1 MAIPFEKNLEILRQ
15 MLYNDLYS
23 VAFKERFRM
32 KDRDFT
38 RHRKLDFSDLSL
50 LILEGRGTGI
60 TRNVMTYL
68 REAQSPIDSYSAA
81 AFCKARQK
89 IKWEAFEKLF
99 HDSGTVLYS
108 SNDYK
113 KLNGYRLLAIDGS
126 DFNLPNT
133 NEVLEVFGSESFS
146 NGTQPQAL
154 VSCLYDVLNHILID
168 AKIGRYD
175 ANERDLA
182 EKHLEYLDSF
192 RTVKDIIIMDRGY
205 PSSKLISV
213 LEDKKYYYLF
223 RANKDNFFRELRDT
237 NLPDQVVVREE
248 KDGTKLKFRVI
259 NIPLEDGRTET
270 LITNLFSESLTAA
283 FFAKLYHYRWEI
295 ETRYDVLKNMLNV
308 EDFSGNLPICIYQ
321 DIYATMYLT
330 NFLAIM
336 EFDNQDLLDEYN
348 SIEGH
353 QYLYNWNTA
362 MCIYALKNSFIELVL
377 TSSSQKRDRLYN
389 RIRNE
394 MAAQFSPVR
403 NGRSYP
409 RKKKYHCSKYSSNS
423 KPI

>member
-1 MAIPFEKNLEILRQ
+1 
-15 MLYNDLYS
+15 
-23 VAFKERFRM
+23 
-32 KDRDFT
+32 
-38 RHRKLDFSDLSL
+38 
-50 LILEGRGTGI
+50 
-60 TRNVMTYL
+60 
-68 REAQSPIDSYSAA
+68 
-81 AFCKARQK
+81 
-89 IKWEAFEKLF
+89 
-99 HDSGTVLYS
+99 
-108 SNDYK
+108 
-113 KLNGYRLLAIDGS
+113 
-126 DFNLPNT
+126 
-133 NEVLEVFGSESFS
+133 
-146 NGTQPQAL
+146 
-154 VSCLYDVLNHILID
+154 
-168 AKIGRYD
+168 
-175 ANERDLA
+175 
-182 EKHLEYLDSF
+182 
-192 RTVKDIIIMDRGY
+192 
-205 PSSKLISV
+205 
-213 LEDKKYYYLF
+213 
-223 RANKDNFFRELRDT
+223 
-237 NLPDQVVVREE
+237 
-248 KDGTKLKFRVI
+248 
-259 NIPLEDGRTET
+259 
-270 LITNLFSESLTAA
+270 
-283 FFAKLYHYRWEI
+283 
-295 ETRYDVLKNMLNV
+295 MLNV

>member
-1 MAIPFEKNLEILRQ
+1 MATLEKMNLEILRQ
-15 MLYNDLYS
+15 MLYNDLHS
-23 VAFKERFRM
+23 VVFKERFRM

-50 LILEGRGTGI
+50 LVLEGRGTGI

-68 REAQSPIDSYSAA
+68 REAQSPVDSYSAA

-99 HDSGTVLYS
+99 HDSGTVLYAS
-108 SNDYK
+108 GDYK

-133 NEVLEVFGSESFS
+133 REVLEEFGSEPFY
-146 NGTQPQAL
+146 NGAQPQAL
-154 VSCLYDVLNHILID
+154 VSCLYDVLNQILID
-168 AKIGRYD
+168 GKVSRYD

-182 EKHLEYLDSF
+182 ERHLEYLDSC
-192 RTVKDIIIMDRGY
+192 RTSKDIIIMDRGY
-205 PSSKLISV
+205 PSAKLISV
-213 LEDKKYYYLF
+213 LENKGYFYLF
-223 RANKDNFFRELRDT
+223 RVNKDNFFREVRDA
-237 NLPDQVVVREE
+237 NLPDQIVTRVE
-248 KDGTKLKFRVI
+248 KDGTELRFRVI
-259 NIPLEDGRTET
+259 NIQLEDGRTET
-270 LITNLFSESLTAA
+270 LITNLFSKSLTVA
-283 FFAKLYHYRWEI
+283 FFAKLYHYRWGI

-321 DIYATMYLT
+321 DIYATMYLA
-330 NFLAIM
+330 NFMAIM
-336 EFDNQDLLDEYN
+336 EHDNEDLLNEYN
-348 SIEGH
+348 SIESH
-353 QYLYNWNTA
+353 KYQYNWNTA

-377 TSSSQKRDRLYN
+377 TTSSRKRDRLYI

-394 MAAQFSPVR
+394 MSAQFSPIR
-403 NGRSYP
+403 EGRSYP
-409 RKKKYHCSKYSSNS
+409 RKKKHHCSKYSPNS

>member
-1 MAIPFEKNLEILRQ
+1 MTKHLEKKMEILRQ
-15 MLYNDLYS
+15 MLYNDLYD
-23 VAFKERFRM
+23 VVFKERFRM

-38 RHRKLDFSDLSL
+38 RHRKLDFSDLAL

-60 TRNVMTYL
+60 VRNVMTYL

-99 HDSGTVLYS
+99 HDSGTVLYTG
-108 SNDYK
+108 DEYK
-113 KLNGYRLLAIDGS
+113 RLNGYRLLAIDGS

-133 NEVLEVFGSESFS
+133 EEVLEEFGSEPYY

-168 AKIGRYD
+168 AKVSRYD
-175 ANERDLA
+175 ANERNLA

-192 RTVKDIIIMDRGY
+192 RTSKDIIIMDRGY
-205 PSSKLISV
+205 PSAKLISI
-213 LEDKKYYYLF
+213 LESKGYFYLF
-223 RANKDNFFRELRDT
+223 RVNKDNFFREVRDA
-237 NLPDQVVVREE
+237 NLPDQIVTRVE
-248 KDGTKLKFRVI
+248 KNGTELRFRVI
-259 NIPLEDGRTET
+259 NIQLEDGRTET
-270 LITNLFSESLTAA
+270 LITNLFSESLTVE
-283 FFAKLYHYRWEI
+283 FFAKLYHYRWGI

-321 DIYATMYLT
+321 DIYATMYLA

-336 EFDNQDLLDEYN
+336 EFDNEDLLNEYN

-353 QYLYNWNTA
+353 KYLYNWNTA

-377 TSSSQKRDRLYN
+377 TTSSSKRDRLYN

-403 NGRSYP
+403 DGRSYP